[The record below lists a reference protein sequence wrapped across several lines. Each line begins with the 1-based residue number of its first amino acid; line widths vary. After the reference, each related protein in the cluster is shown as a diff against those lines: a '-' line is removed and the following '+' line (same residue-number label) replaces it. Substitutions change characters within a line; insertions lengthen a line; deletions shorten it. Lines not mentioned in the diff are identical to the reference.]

1 MELSPQE
8 RSAFL
13 GAVFA
18 VGGAALACFA
28 AHRAGFSNAP
38 RKAPRAAPALDA
50 VSRKGP
56 PGGVARRCSFL
67 PRTLAECGGLR
78 RALLRNKVPRVTAAF
93 WCNKVM
99 CTTVGETAAD
109 YLATNAGLGA
119 GHTAAVFASVL
130 FVVAF
135 SYILLLSYWPPLYWL
150 TVILISVVGTLITDT
165 MVDEQGIPTRTSA
178 WIFAVVLATVFAA
191 WWLAERSLSVHFI
204 YTTRREV
211 FYWTAVLFT
220 FALGTAVG
228 DHISETA
235 GLGYAWTLL
244 LFVGAIAAVA
254 LAYYASRLRC
264 VPARLRLNTVAAFW
278 AAYILTRPLGAA
290 LGDWISQPV
299 EAGGRGFTAG
309 DTSAVFIAAI
319 AAVSAYLTATQAD
332 MVDLGVPAAAVPA
345 LAVPGQPAA
354 AAAEE
359 PAAEEPEA
367 VIEV

>member
-8 RSAFL
+8 RAAFL

-18 VGGAALACFA
+18 VVGAAAACFA
-28 AHRAGFSNAP
+28 AHRAGFTNAG
-38 RKAPRAAPALDA
+38 RKPPTPAPPPDRAA
-50 VSRKGP
+50 RKGP

-67 PRTLAECGGLR
+67 PRSLAECGGLR
-78 RALLRNKVPRVTAAF
+78 RTLLRNKVPRVTLAF
-93 WCNKVM
+93 WFNKVL

-109 YLATNAGLGA
+109 YLATNAGLGP
-119 GHTAAVFASVL
+119 GNTAAVFASVL

-135 SYILLLSYWPPLYWL
+135 AYTLLLAYWPPLYWL

-165 MVDEQGIPTRTSA
+165 MVDQQGIPTKTSA

-191 WWLAERSLSVHFI
+191 WWLTERSLSVHFI

-211 FYWTAVLFT
+211 FYWMAVLFT

-235 GLGYAWTLL
+235 GLGYNWTLL

-254 LAYYASRLRC
+254 LVYYASRLRF
-264 VPARLRLNTVAAFW
+264 VPVALRLNTVAAFW

-290 LGDWISQPV
+290 LGDWISQPT
-299 EAGGRGFTAG
+299 ELSGLGFDAGN
-309 DTSAVFIAAI
+309 TSAVFIAAI
-319 AAVSAYLTATQAD
+319 AVVSAYLTVTHAD
-332 MVDLGVPAAAVPA
+332 AVDLGVPAGATPA
-345 LAVPGQPAA
+345 LVVTGEVAMQHAEAAEPAA
-354 AAAEE
+354 A
-359 PAAEEPEA
+359 
-367 VIEV
+367 VDV